1 MEKKKQKHDE
11 QAETQQPEMQETPEI
26 ETVEAT
32 ESTDDLQEK
41 YEQLNDSH
49 LRLMAEFENYRK
61 RTLREKADLLKSAGE
76 KILANILPLV
86 DDFER
91 GLEASKN
98 AVDVDAV
105 REGMVLIYD
114 KFVDFLGQNGVKEIE
129 TKEQIFDAEMHD
141 AVTTIPAPSDD
152 LKGKIVD
159 CVQKGYSLND
169 KVIRYPKVVV
179 GE

>member
-11 QAETQQPEMQETPEI
+11 QAETQQPEMQKTPEI

-105 REGMVLIYD
+105 REGMMLIYD

-179 GE
+179 GK